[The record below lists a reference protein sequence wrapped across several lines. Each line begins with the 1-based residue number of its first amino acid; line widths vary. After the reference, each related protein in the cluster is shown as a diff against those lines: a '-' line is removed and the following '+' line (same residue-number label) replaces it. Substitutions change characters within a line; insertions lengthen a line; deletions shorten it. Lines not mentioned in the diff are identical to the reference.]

1 MSNSKKQPKE
11 NIWNSILKE
20 CNTKNQ
26 FQNKN
31 VLVLGQSNSGKR
43 TLLNS
48 LLDVSNTRIPLK
60 KNDAQNMKLGMKDS
74 KSILDFLYLKAQDLD
89 D

>member
-11 NIWNSILKE
+11 NIWSSILKD

-31 VLVLGQSNSGKR
+31 VLVLGNGNGGKR

-48 LLDVSNTRIPLK
+48 LLDISNTRIPLK
-60 KNDAQNMKLGMKDS
+60 SISKNNINK
-74 KSILDFLYLKAQDLD
+74 
-89 D
+89 